1 LIFALTLALKRVLV
15 VDDEATIREL
25 ITDALREAGFAVD
38 AASNGAEALRTM
50 EGNRPDAIVLDL
62 MMPQLDAQGFVELLR
77 LNTAFD
83 GIPILV
89 VTAAYAAVDAAER
102 LGAQACLT
110 KPFELDELVA
120 LVSQLTGEPRRLPPL
135 PTDESQSQSASTVN
149 EQSLQPPVQQPFAA
163 EP

>member
-1 LIFALTLALKRVLV
+1 MKRVLV

-25 ITDALREAGFAVD
+25 ITDALREAGVAVD
-38 AASNGAEALRTM
+38 AAANGAEALRTM
-50 EGNRPDAIVLDL
+50 ERNRPDAIVLDL
-62 MMPQLDAQGFVELLR
+62 MMPQLDAQGFVELMR

-89 VTAAYAAVDAAER
+89 VTAAYAAADAAER
-102 LGAQACLT
+102 LGAHACLT

-120 LVSQLTGEPRRLPPL
+120 LVTQLIGEPLRVPPL
-135 PTDESQSQSASTVN
+135 DESQATASGPA
-149 EQSLQPPVQQPFAA
+149 LQQPFAT